1 MPAGPAPMTATR
13 RPVSGSL
20 GHGMGAGASTSS
32 TRSAQ

>member
-1 MPAGPAPMTATR
+1 MPAGPEPMIATL
-13 RPVSGSL
+13 RPVGGSF